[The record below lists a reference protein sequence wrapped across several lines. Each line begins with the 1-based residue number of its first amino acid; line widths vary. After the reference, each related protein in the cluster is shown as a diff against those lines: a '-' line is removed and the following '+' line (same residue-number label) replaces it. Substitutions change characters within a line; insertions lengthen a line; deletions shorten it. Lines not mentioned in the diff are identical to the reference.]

1 MTGKVNEL
9 NVVNESPSG
18 PAAGVVLKGAG
29 ARMDLTLFNI
39 TKDAVVARQRTSGLP
54 QALRGEVGWKPGP
67 RCRNH
72 PSLRRGGRTP

>member
-29 ARMDLTLFNI
+29 ARMDLTL
-39 TKDAVVARQRTSGLP
+39 
-54 QALRGEVGWKPGP
+54 
-67 RCRNH
+67 
-72 PSLRRGGRTP
+72 